1 MITPQDEPGIAAA
14 IAGAAGPLLVQGN
27 GSKAGMLRPVQA
39 AETLSTMGLQGVC
52 LYAPKELVLSVRAG
66 TGLNEVEALL
76 ARNGQHLIAEPSHF
90 FGQAQTIGG
99 MVASNF
105 SGPRRVMWGAMRDHV
120 LGLRAVNG
128 KGEIL
133 KFGGRVLKNVTG
145 LDLCKLLT
153 GSYGTLAVIT
163 EITLKVLPRPEAT
176 GTVLLRGRDAQAA
189 VRAMAAGLGSPYSV
203 SAAAYLPRRQVV
215 ALRIEDFA
223 PSVKYRCEKLAS
235 ALRDFGPAE
244 ILDTAMSEAFWRGVR
259 DAAMLPEG
267 EAVWRVS
274 VPPSAGARVLAAA
287 EAVGAEGFLDWGGG
301 LVWLSGPAA
310 PAAHEAICAV
320 ARKEGGVWWLL
331 RAPAAMRAVVPVVPD
346 EAPALARISARVRQ
360 SFDPRGILNP
370 GRLRAA

>member
-1 MITPQDEPGIAAA
+1 MIAPEDEPGIAAA
-14 IAGAAGPLLVQGN
+14 IAEAAGPLLVQGN

-39 AETLSTMGLQGVC
+39 AETLSTMNLQGVR
-52 LYAPKELVLSVRAG
+52 LYAPKELVLSVGAG
-66 TGLNEVEALL
+66 TRLNEVEALL
-76 ARNGQHLIAEPSHF
+76 ARSGQHLIAEPSHF

-120 LGLRAVNG
+120 LGLRVVNG

-153 GSYGTLAVIT
+153 GSYGTLGVIT

-176 GTVLLRGRDAQAA
+176 GTVLLRGLDAQAA

-203 SAAAYLPRRQVV
+203 SAAAYLPRRQAT
-215 ALRIEDFA
+215 ALRIEDFG
-223 PSVKYRCEKLAS
+223 PSVQYRCEKLAS
-235 ALRDFGPAE
+235 ALRDFGSGE

-301 LVWLSGPAA
+301 LAWLSGPAE
-310 PAAHEAICAV
+310 PAAHEAICAA
-320 ARKEGGVWWLL
+320 ARAEGGVWWLL
-331 RAPAAMRAVVPVVPD
+331 RAPAAMRAVVAVVPD

-360 SFDPRGILNP
+360 SLDPHGILNP
-370 GRLRAA
+370 GRLRAT